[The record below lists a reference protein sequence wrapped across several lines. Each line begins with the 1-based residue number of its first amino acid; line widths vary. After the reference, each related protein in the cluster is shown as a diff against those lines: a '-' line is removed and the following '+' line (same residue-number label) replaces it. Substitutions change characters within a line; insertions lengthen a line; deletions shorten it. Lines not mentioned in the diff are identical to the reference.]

1 MKILKK
7 NNLEI
12 LICFL
17 IILLGI
23 YLCLI
28 SGYGS
33 DEDTL
38 PMIGV
43 FQGILKN
50 GIIMSSR
57 FTGYPVAELGIGFLA
72 HYFGSWATNIFTFA
86 FFIIGVTF
94 FYLSIDTKSFN
105 KNFFSFLLLCLTS
118 PVLFFDNLEPIDY
131 SWAFLFFALGLFFL
145 KKNFFEIAVL
155 SFGLCIG
162 TRINFTPFI
171 LFVIL
176 FFNYSLQIKFKR
188 KIIIFLCSFI
198 IGGLFYLTI
207 WYQNSFGLE
216 WLSSARPTS
225 QGLFGL
231 ISRFTYK
238 TIFAIGPLF
247 LIFLTIL
254 SIIKIKKIP
263 KFENSLMLY
272 LIILI
277 NLGIFFYIPAEL
289 SYLQPMLI
297 CIYFIINKYFSKN
310 MIYLFIL
317 LNLFTWLIDFD
328 FLKIKYKDNNSCD
341 NIEAVSATFE
351 FQIKEGKFKQFL
363 NSRNNIIECWAINPD
378 RKKIIKEGGALK
390 DIK

>member
-105 KNFFSFLLLCLTS
+105 KN
-118 PVLFFDNLEPIDY
+118 
-131 SWAFLFFALGLFFL
+131 
-145 KKNFFEIAVL
+145 
-155 SFGLCIG
+155 
-162 TRINFTPFI
+162 
-171 LFVIL
+171 
-176 FFNYSLQIKFKR
+176 
-188 KIIIFLCSFI
+188 
-198 IGGLFYLTI
+198 
-207 WYQNSFGLE
+207 
-216 WLSSARPTS
+216 
-225 QGLFGL
+225 
-231 ISRFTYK
+231 
-238 TIFAIGPLF
+238 
-247 LIFLTIL
+247 
-254 SIIKIKKIP
+254 
-263 KFENSLMLY
+263 
-272 LIILI
+272 
-277 NLGIFFYIPAEL
+277 
-289 SYLQPMLI
+289 
-297 CIYFIINKYFSKN
+297 
-310 MIYLFIL
+310 
-317 LNLFTWLIDFD
+317 
-328 FLKIKYKDNNSCD
+328 
-341 NIEAVSATFE
+341 
-351 FQIKEGKFKQFL
+351 
-363 NSRNNIIECWAINPD
+363 
-378 RKKIIKEGGALK
+378 
-390 DIK
+390 